1 MILKELPIYIS
12 SFKDMIEGNFLYI
25 DKTKHIYDLFNGY
38 KQYYFLSRP
47 RRFGKSLL
55 VSTLKELFSG
65 NKELFKDLWIYNS
78 DYNWQEYP
86 VIHLDFSQIPH
97 LTAQELRKNL
107 NDELNIIATNYN
119 INLKYNDTPESSLK
133 ELIENLSNINK
144 VVILIDEYDKPILD
158 HLNNIEEA
166 EKQREIL
173 RSFYGV
179 IKGQDANLRSV
190 LLTGVTRFAKT
201 SIFSGLNNLNDIT
214 LKPESAQLLGYT
226 QDELL
231 KYFMSYIEIFAKKLN
246 ISNQELLKELKK
258 YYNGYRFSKVDLK
271 VYNPFSVLYSL
282 NDQEITNY
290 WFTSGTPT
298 FLIHLVSN
306 QYYSLETLDQVEIS
320 INNLDNFDIE
330 DIDLVTLLFQTGY
343 LTISDYNQLTHKVKL
358 NFPNYEVEYSFTN
371 FLVKALSK
379 VSQNK
384 LSLLSSQLIKALENN
399 NIPEFCYKLEILF
412 SSIPYSI
419 ISGEKESY
427 YHALLQF
434 LFSLLSLESQSE
446 ILTNNGRI
454 DLALETKEYVYIF
467 EFKLNKSAQIALEQI
482 KDKKYYHRF
491 LDKNKK
497 IILVGLNFIN
507 SKDQTELEFITEDVI
522 LG

>member
-1 MILKELPIYIS
+1 MLKKLPIDVS
-12 SFKDMIEGNFLYI
+12 SFEIMSKDNYLYI
-25 DKTKHIYDLFNGY
+25 DKTQDIYNIFIAGSRF
-38 KQYYFLSRP
+38 YFLSRP

-65 NKELFKDLWIYNS
+65 KKELFKDLWIYNS
-78 DYNWQEYP
+78 DYDWQNYP
-86 VIHLDFSQIPH
+86 VIHLDFSVIAHRSSDQLEKNLIKHINNIAQHYNVNISQDQNPEGAFYD
-97 LTAQELRKNL
+97 LIQELSK
-107 NDELNIIATNYN
+107 
-119 INLKYNDTPESSLK
+119 
-133 ELIENLSNINK
+133 INK

-158 HLNNIEEA
+158 HINNIEEA
-166 EKQREIL
+166 EKQREFL
-173 RSFYGV
+173 RSFYGI
-179 IKGQDANLRSV
+179 IKGQDVNLRTV

-201 SIFSGLNNLNDIT
+201 SIFSGLNNLNDIS
-214 LKPESAQLLGYT
+214 LKPEAAQLLGYT

-231 KYFMSYIEIFAKKLN
+231 KYFTPYIENFAKKLN
-246 ISNQELLKELKK
+246 ISNQDLLKELKSW
-258 YYNGYRFSKVDLK
+258 YNGYRFSKIDLK
-271 VYNPFSVLYSL
+271 VYNPFSILYSL

-306 QYYSLETLDQVEIS
+306 QYYSLETLDQVELNL
-320 INNLDNFDIE
+320 NNLDNFDIE
-330 DIDLVTLLFQTGY
+330 DTELVTLLFQTGY
-343 LTISDYNQLTHKVKL
+343 LTISDYNQTIHKVKL

-399 NIPEFCYKLEILF
+399 NIPEFCCKLEILF

-419 ISGEKESY
+419 ISAEKESY

-454 DLALETKEYVYIF
+454 DLALETKEYIYIF

-497 IILVGLNFIN
+497 IVLVGLNFIN
-507 SKDQTELEFITEDVI
+507 SKDKTELNFITENI
-522 LG
+522 NKW

>member
-1 MILKELPIYIS
+1 MLKKLPIYIS

-25 DKTKHIYDLFNGY
+25 DKTKYIYDLFNGY

-86 VIHLDFSQIPH
+86 VIHLDFSVIAHRSTEQLERNLIKHVNNIAQYYNVNINQDQSPEEIFYD
-97 LTAQELRKNL
+97 LIQELSK
-107 NDELNIIATNYN
+107 
-119 INLKYNDTPESSLK
+119 
-133 ELIENLSNINK
+133 INK

-179 IKGQDANLRSV
+179 IKGQDANLRAV
-190 LLTGVTRFAKT
+190 LLTGVTRFSKT

-214 LKPESAQLLGYT
+214 LKPETAQLLGYT
-226 QDELL
+226 QDELIQ
-231 KYFMSYIEIFAKKLN
+231 YFTDYIKNFANKLN
-246 ISNQELLKELKK
+246 ISNQELLKELK
-258 YYNGYRFSKVDLK
+258 YWYNGYRFSEENTY

-282 NDQEITNY
+282 NDTKLTNY
-290 WFTSGTPT
+290 WFTSGTTT

-306 QYYSLETLDQVEIS
+306 QYYSLEALDQVEIN

-330 DIDLVTLLFQTGY
+330 DIELVTLLFQTGY
-343 LTISDYNQLTHKVKL
+343 LTISDYNQTTHKVKL
-358 NFPNYEVEYSFTN
+358 NFPNYEVKYSFTN

-379 VSQNK
+379 VSPHK
-384 LSLLSSQLIKALENN
+384 LSLLSSQLIKALEDN
-399 NIPEFCYKLEILF
+399 NITEFCHKLEILF

-454 DLALETKEYVYIF
+454 DLVLETKNIIHIF
-467 EFKLNKSAQIALEQI
+467 EFKLNKSAKIALQQI

-497 IILVGLNFIN
+497 IILIGLNFIN
-507 SKDQTELEFITEDVI
+507 VKDKTELDFIAEDI
-522 LG
+522 N

>member
-1 MILKELPIYIS
+1 MLKKLPIDVS
-12 SFKDMIEGNFLYI
+12 SFEIMIKDNYLYI
-25 DKTKHIYDLFNGY
+25 DKTQDIYNIFIKGHRF
-38 KQYYFLSRP
+38 YFLSRP

-78 DYNWQEYP
+78 DYDWQQYP
-86 VIHLDFSQIPH
+86 VIHLDFSQIEH
-97 LTAQELRKNL
+97 LTAQELRINL
-107 NDELNIIATNYN
+107 NDTLNKIAKDYN
-119 INLKYNDTPESSLK
+119 ITLEYNSTPGASLK
-133 ELIENLSNINK
+133 DLIENLSKINK

-201 SIFSGLNNLNDIT
+201 SIFSGLNNLNDIS
-214 LKPESAQLLGYT
+214 LKPEAAQLLGYT

-231 KYFMSYIEIFAKKLN
+231 KYLMPYIENFAHKLN
-246 ISNQELLKELKK
+246 ISKQELLKELK
-258 YYNGYRFSKVDLK
+258 YWYNGYRFSEENIY

-282 NDQEITNY
+282 NDTKLINY

-320 INNLDNFDIE
+320 VNNLDNFDIE

-343 LTISDYNQLTHKVKL
+343 LTISDYNQTTHKVKL
-358 NFPNYEVEYSFTN
+358 NFPNYEVKYSFTN

-379 VSQNK
+379 VSPHK
-384 LSLLSSQLIKALENN
+384 LSLLSSQLIKALEDN
-399 NIPEFCYKLEILF
+399 NITEFCHKLEILF

-454 DLALETKEYVYIF
+454 DLVLETKKYIYIF
-467 EFKLNKSAQIALEQI
+467 EFKLNKSAQIAIQQI
-482 KDKKYYHRF
+482 KDKKYYQRF

-497 IILVGLNFIN
+497 IVIIGLNFIN
-507 SKDQTELEFITEDVI
+507 SKDKTELDFITEYI
-522 LG
+522 

>member
-1 MILKELPIYIS
+1 MILKKLPIYIS
-12 SFKDMIEGNFLYI
+12 DFKKMIQDNYLYI
-25 DKTKHIYDLFNGY
+25 DKTEHIYRLF
-38 KQYYFLSRP
+38 KDSTQYYFLSRP

-65 NKELFKDLWIYNS
+65 NKEPFKDLWIYNS

-86 VIHLDFSQIPH
+86 VIHLDFSQIEH
-97 LTAQELRKNL
+97 LTADELRTNL
-107 NDELNIIATNYN
+107 NDALNKIAQDYKITLEYN
-119 INLKYNDTPESSLK
+119 KTPGASLK

-231 KYFMSYIEIFAKKLN
+231 KYFMSYIENFANKLN
-246 ISNQELLKELKK
+246 ISNQDLLSDLKK
-258 YYNGYRFSKVDLK
+258 YYNGYRFSKLDLK

-282 NDQEITNY
+282 NDTKFTNY

-298 FLIHLVSN
+298 FLIHLISN

-343 LTISDYNQLTHKVKL
+343 LTISDYNQVTHKVKL
-358 NFPNYEVEYSFTN
+358 SFPNYEVKYSFTN

-399 NIPEFCYKLEILF
+399 NIAEFCYKLEILF
-412 SSIPYSI
+412 SSIPYTI

-454 DLALETKEYVYIF
+454 DLALETKEYIYIF

-497 IILVGLNFIN
+497 IVLVGLNFIN
-507 SKDQTELEFITEDVI
+507 SKDRTELNFITKYI
-522 LG
+522 

>member
-1 MILKELPIYIS
+1 MLKKLPIDVS
-12 SFKDMIEGNFLYI
+12 SFEIMIKDNYLYI
-25 DKTKHIYDLFNGY
+25 DKTQYIYNIFIEGSRF
-38 KQYYFLSRP
+38 YFLSRP

-65 NKELFKDLWIYNS
+65 NKELFKGLWIYNS
-78 DYNWQEYP
+78 NYEWHEYP
-86 VIHLDFSQIPH
+86 VIHLDLSQIPH

-107 NDELNIIATNYN
+107 NNELNIIATNYN

-133 ELIENLSNINK
+133 ELIANLSKINK

-158 HLNNIEEA
+158 HINNIEEA
-166 EKQREIL
+166 ERQREIL
-173 RSFYGV
+173 RSFYGI
-179 IKGQDANLRSV
+179 IKGQDANLRTV
-190 LLTGVTRFAKT
+190 LLTGVTRFART

-214 LKPESAQLLGYT
+214 LKPEAAQLLGYT

-231 KYFMSYIEIFAKKLN
+231 KYFTPYIENFANKLN
-246 ISNQELLKELKK
+246 ISNQDLLSDLKK
-258 YYNGYRFSKVDLK
+258 YYNGYRFSKLDLK

-282 NDQEITNY
+282 NDQEIINY
-290 WFTSGTPT
+290 WFKSGTPT

-306 QYYSLETLDQVEIS
+306 QYYSLETLNQVELS

-330 DIDLVTLLFQTGY
+330 DIELVTLLFQTGY
-343 LTISDYNQLTHKVKL
+343 LTISDYNQVTHKVKL

-399 NIPEFCYKLEILF
+399 NIPEFCCKLEILF

-419 ISGEKESY
+419 IAAEKESY

-454 DLALETKEYVYIF
+454 DLALETKEYIYIF

-497 IILVGLNFIN
+497 IVLVGLNFIN
-507 SKDQTELEFITEDVI
+507 SKDTTELDFITEYI
-522 LG
+522 

>member
-1 MILKELPIYIS
+1 MLKKLPIDVS
-12 SFKDMIEGNFLYI
+12 SFKIMTKENYLYI
-25 DKTKHIYDLFNGY
+25 DKTQYIYNIFIAGNRF
-38 KQYYFLSRP
+38 YFLSRP

-78 DYNWQEYP
+78 DYEWQEYP

-107 NDELNIIATNYN
+107 NNELNIIATNYN

-133 ELIENLSNINK
+133 ELIENLSKINK
-144 VVILIDEYDKPILD
+144 IVILIDEYDKPILD
-158 HLNNIEEA
+158 HINNIEEA
-166 EKQREIL
+166 EKQRDIL

-190 LLTGVTRFAKT
+190 LLTGVTRFSKT
-201 SIFSGLNNLNDIT
+201 SIFSGLNNLNDLS
-214 LKPESAQLLGYT
+214 LKPEAAQLLGYT

-231 KYFMSYIEIFAKKLN
+231 KYFTPYIENFANKLN
-246 ISNQELLKELKK
+246 ISNQELLKELK
-258 YYNGYRFSKVDLK
+258 YWYNGYRFSEENIY

-282 NDQEITNY
+282 NDTKLINY

-320 INNLDNFDIE
+320 VNNLDNFDIE

-343 LTISDYNQLTHKVKL
+343 LTISDYNQTTHKVKL
-358 NFPNYEVEYSFTN
+358 NFPNYEVKYSFTN

-379 VSQNK
+379 VSPHK
-384 LSLLSSQLIKALENN
+384 LSLLSSQLIKALEDN
-399 NIPEFCYKLEILF
+399 NITEFCHKLEILF

-454 DLALETKEYVYIF
+454 DLVLENKNYVYIF

-497 IILVGLNFIN
+497 IVLIGLNFIN
-507 SKDQTELEFITEDVI
+507 SKDQTELEFITEDII

>member
-1 MILKELPIYIS
+1 MILKKLPIYIS
-12 SFKDMIEGNFLYI
+12 DFKKMIQDNYLYI
-25 DKTKHIYDLFNGY
+25 DKTEYIYKLF
-38 KQYYFLSRP
+38 KDRTQYYFLSRP

-78 DYNWQEYP
+78 DYEWQEYP
-86 VIHLDFSQIPH
+86 VIHLDLSQIPH
-97 LTAQELRKNL
+97 LTAQELRRGL
-107 NDELNIIATNYN
+107 NNKLKEIALTYN
-119 INLKYNDTPESSLK
+119 INLSFDTPEETLDSLIK
-133 ELIENLSNINK
+133 DLSKINK

-158 HLNNIEEA
+158 HINNIEEA

-190 LLTGVTRFAKT
+190 LLTGVTRFSKT
-201 SIFSGLNNLNDIT
+201 SIFSGLNNLNDLS
-214 LKPESAQLLGYT
+214 LKPEAAQLLGYT

-231 KYFMSYIEIFAKKLN
+231 KYFTPYIENFANKLN
-246 ISNQELLKELKK
+246 ISNQELLKELK
-258 YYNGYRFSKVDLK
+258 YWYNGYRFSEENIY

-282 NDQEITNY
+282 NDTKLINY

-320 INNLDNFDIE
+320 VNNLDNFDIE

-343 LTISDYNQLTHKVKL
+343 LTISDYNQTTHKVKL
-358 NFPNYEVEYSFTN
+358 NFPNYEVKYSFTN

-379 VSQNK
+379 VSPHK
-384 LSLLSSQLIKALENN
+384 LSLLSSQLIKALEDN
-399 NIPEFCYKLEILF
+399 NITEFCHKLEILF

-454 DLALETKEYVYIF
+454 DLALETKNYIYIF
-467 EFKLNKSAQIALEQI
+467 EFKLNKSAPIALEQI
-482 KDKKYYHRF
+482 KNKKYYQRF

-497 IILVGLNFIN
+497 IVLIGLNFIN
-507 SKDQTELEFITEDVI
+507 VKDKTELDFITENID
-522 LG
+522 

>member
-1 MILKELPIYIS
+1 MILKKLPIYIS
-12 SFKDMIEGNFLYI
+12 DFKKMIQDNYLYI
-25 DKTKHIYDLFNGY
+25 DKTEYIYKLF
-38 KQYYFLSRP
+38 KDSTQYYFLSRP

-78 DYNWQEYP
+78 NYEWQEYP
-86 VIHLDFSQIPH
+86 VIHLDFSQIEH
-97 LTAQELRKNL
+97 LTADELRTNL
-107 NDELNIIATNYN
+107 NDTLNKIAQDYN
-119 INLKYNDTPESSLK
+119 INLEYNKTPGASLK
-133 ELIENLSNINK
+133 ELIENLSKINK

-158 HLNNIEEA
+158 HINNIEEA
-166 EKQREIL
+166 EKQRDIL

-190 LLTGVTRFAKT
+190 LLTGVTRFSKT
-201 SIFSGLNNLNDIT
+201 SIFSGLNNLNDLS
-214 LKPESAQLLGYT
+214 LKPEAAQLLGYT

-231 KYFMSYIEIFAKKLN
+231 KYFTPYIENFANKLN
-246 ISNQELLKELKK
+246 ISNQELLKELK
-258 YYNGYRFSKVDLK
+258 YWYNGYRFSEENIY

-282 NDQEITNY
+282 NDTKLINY

-320 INNLDNFDIE
+320 VNNLDNFDIE

-343 LTISDYNQLTHKVKL
+343 LTISDYNQTTHKVKL
-358 NFPNYEVEYSFTN
+358 NFPNYEVKYSFTN

-379 VSQNK
+379 VSPHK
-384 LSLLSSQLIKALENN
+384 LSLLSSQLIKALEDN
-399 NIPEFCYKLEILF
+399 NITEFCHKLEILF

-454 DLALETKEYVYIF
+454 DLALETKNYIYIF

-497 IILVGLNFIN
+497 IVLIGLNFIN
-507 SKDQTELEFITEDVI
+507 SKDQTQLDFITENID
-522 LG
+522 